1 MNLLDEIRVD
11 LTSETATLPNTL
23 RKARVLAR
31 ELQSQELRDWVS
43 NELGG
48 YSMGA
53 VVPNYR
59 QFSLPIYGNFHGR
72 FEERVIGQE
81 IPTDDLPEKVKEF
94 LNSVTVL
101 QGIAALD
108 ALIASGDEVHRR
120 PLPIEFTLSLQTVFR
135 MREDMVL
142 HETYHQIPRYIFTG
156 ILDSVKNR
164 LLDFVLDLQEKEVT
178 AERLNNGDADRE
190 AVRNAITVNIYG
202 GRNVVGAGGNVHQEF
217 SIREGDVDSLISHLR
232 AHNVSDEDL
241 DELKDALVAEPNA
254 VPGGFGTK
262 VNAWL
267 EKMATKAL
275 RGEWQPGVA
284 NALAMLEQAIQKFCG
299 G

>member
-1 MNLLDEIRVD
+1 MNLLDEIRAD
-11 LTSETATLPNTL
+11 LTSETTTLPNTL
-23 RKARVLAR
+23 RKARVLAH

-48 YSMGA
+48 YPVEA
-53 VVPNYR
+53 TVPSYR
-59 QFSLPIYGNFHGR
+59 QFRLPVFGTFHGP
-72 FEERVIGQE
+72 FMRVTEQE
-81 IPTDDLPEKVKEF
+81 IPIYDYDLPEGAKDF
-94 LNSVTVL
+94 LDSLTVVE
-101 QGIAALD
+101 GIAALG
-108 ALIASGDEVHRR
+108 ALIESGDKKHRR
-120 PLPIEFTLSLQTVFR
+120 PLPIEITLSLQSVVHMTGG
-135 MREDMVL
+135 MVL
-142 HETYHQIPRYIFTG
+142 HEMYHQLPRYIFAG
-156 ILDSVKNR
+156 ILDSVKSR

-241 DELKDALVAEPNA
+241 DELKDALAAEPNA
-254 VPGGFGTK
+254 TPS
-262 VNAWL
+262 AWVK
-267 EKMATKAL
+267 KMTTKAL
-275 RGEWQPGVA
+275 RGAWQAGVA
-284 NALAMLEQAIQKFCG
+284 DVPEMLERAIQKFCG

>member
-1 MNLLDEIRVD
+1 MNLLDEIRTD

-23 RKARVLAR
+23 RKARVLAH

-48 YSMGA
+48 YPVEA
-53 VVPNYR
+53 TVPSYR
-59 QFSLPIYGNFHGR
+59 QFRLPVFGTFHGP
-72 FEERVIGQE
+72 FMRVTGQE
-81 IPTDDLPEKVKEF
+81 IPIYDYDLPEGAKDF
-94 LNSVTVL
+94 LDSLTVVE
-101 QGIAALD
+101 GIAALG
-108 ALIASGDEVHRR
+108 ALIESGDKKHRR
-120 PLPIEFTLSLQTVFR
+120 PLPIEITLSLQSVVHMTGG
-135 MREDMVL
+135 MVL
-142 HETYHQIPRYIFTG
+142 HEMYHQLPRYIFAG
-156 ILDSVKNR
+156 ILDSVKSR

-241 DELKDALVAEPNA
+241 DELKDALAAEPNA
-254 VPGGFGTK
+254 TPS
-262 VNAWL
+262 AWVK
-267 EKMATKAL
+267 KMTTKAL
-275 RGEWQPGVA
+275 RGAWQAGVA
-284 NALAMLEQAIQKFCG
+284 DVPEMLERAIQKFCG